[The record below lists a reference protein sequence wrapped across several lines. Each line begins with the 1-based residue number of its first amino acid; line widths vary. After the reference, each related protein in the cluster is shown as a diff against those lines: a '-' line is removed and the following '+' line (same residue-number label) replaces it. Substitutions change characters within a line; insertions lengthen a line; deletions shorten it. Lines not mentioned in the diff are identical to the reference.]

1 MSFVFTAEAQN
12 KLMGENKAQKVKFE
26 STTAK
31 SKRAEEKSSRTK
43 KKSKTKSNSM
53 KKAASKRKAKKMFAV
68 FNTNHGSFK
77 ILLFKSLVPETV
89 DNFVGLATGKKS
101 YKDHKTKKQITGKY
115 YDRTIFHRVINGF
128 MIQGGDPTGT
138 GRGGPG
144 YTFTDEFHPLLRH
157 DKEGIVSMANSGP
170 NTNGSQFFITVGP
183 TPHLD
188 RKHSVFGRVVEG
200 YDVVE
205 AISKISTTPDDR
217 PLKPVKLNSVIIV
230 EE

>member
-12 KLMGENKAQKVKFE
+12 KVMGENKANSKTQKA
-26 STTAK
+26 TAK
-31 SKRAEEKSSRTK
+31 KSKKAEKKSLGAK
-43 KKSKTKSNSM
+43 KKSKSDSK
-53 KKAASKRKAKKMFAV
+53 KKAASKGKAKKMFAV
-68 FNTNHGSFK
+68 FDTNHGSFK
-77 ILLFKSLVPETV
+77 VLLYRSLVPETV
-89 DNFVGLATGKKS
+89 ANFVGLATGKKP
-101 YKDHKTKKQITGKY
+101 YKHHKTKKQITGKY
-115 YDRTIFHRVINGF
+115 YDDTVFHRVIDGF

-138 GRGGPG
+138 GRGSPG

-188 RKHSVFGRVVEG
+188 RKHSIFGKVAEG
-200 YDVVE
+200 YDVVK
-205 AISKISTTPDDR
+205 AISKVPTTPDDK
-217 PLKPVKLNSVIIV
+217 PLKPVKLNSVTIV